1 MKEQADSDS
10 GARTKGVLGW
20 CDRANLRA
28 QVNIKWSRVTESG
41 LSLFAVK
48 CKENQCN

>member
-28 QVNIKWSRVTESG
+28 QVNIKWSRLTETG
-41 LSLFAVK
+41 LSLFAVTS
-48 CKENQCN
+48 EGNYE